1 MSSIIFSAP
10 RTIDSATKI
19 PLLGWQDRI
28 NLIRTDAGSYAG
40 IRAGGA
46 KGSREKGWYIERDGS
61 VLLEPLDPFLP
72 QFARRSIVPNV
83 VDLIPETSWCSSLA
97 NMLST
102 RSWKLLRDVVIARV
116 GGCEDCGR
124 SEEHTSELQSLMRIS
139 YAVFCLKK
147 QNKQENIEIM

>member
-10 RTIDSATKI
+10 RTIDSVTKI
-19 PLLGWQDRI
+19 PRLGWQDRI
-28 NLIRTDAGSYAG
+28 NLSRTDAGSYAG

-116 GGCEDCGR
+116 GRCDDCGSPGTTECTDR
-124 SEEHTSELQSLMRIS
+124 WTYEEDLPVTKIT
-139 YAVFCLKK
+139 
-147 QNKQENIEIM
+147 